1 MSLTPERLFPFGVC
15 IERARLRLVVPMD
28 DPARNMFTPMYS
40 ALRKTKTEHMYD
52 DILHLIH
59 RDTGFWHYFRKRLE
73 RYLITEWD
81 VIGIANTL
89 VARTNNPREC
99 FNRET
104 NAAFKSLLT
113 GEEWLQN

>member
-1 MSLTPERLFPFGVC
+1 
-15 IERARLRLVVPMD
+15 MD
-28 DPARNMFTPMYS
+28 DPARNMFTPMHS
-40 ALRKTKTEHMYD
+40 ALRKTKTEQMYD
-52 DILHLIH
+52 DIPHLIH
-59 RDTGFWHYFRKRLE
+59 RDTGIIYQALAKRKKSLNKKLLSRYNPRLE